1 MRIEFHAKFA
11 QKEFLVEFAGYFVI
25 RIPEKNLKKQFMFFI
40 AHTGSKNQRI
50 IVWKDDSMFVDVA
63 GNDLLRLELEA
74 EKKALFHI
82 VDKLI
87 IKRIIEILEI
97 VRKIKQRLEDISVM
111 SFSGNEFELQSFIDP
126 NKIIE
131 IRNAS
136 KSKNPEFQEF
146 ICKACL

>member
-1 MRIEFHAKFA
+1 MRIEFHAKLV
-11 QKEFLVEFAGYFVI
+11 QKEFLVEFGGFFLI
-25 RIPEKNLKKQFMFFI
+25 RIPDKKLKKQFMFFI
-40 AHTGSKNQRI
+40 AHAGLEDQRI
-50 IVWKDDSMFVDVA
+50 IIWKDDATFIDIV
-63 GNDLLRLELEA
+63 GNNSSPLET

-87 IKRIIEILEI
+87 IKRIIEILEV
-97 VRKIKQRLEDISVM
+97 VRKIKQRLEDISAM
-111 SFSGNEFELQSFIDP
+111 SFSGSEFELQSFIDP

-131 IRNAS
+131 VRNAS